1 MNDRIQDPN
10 PARRRW
16 MSILARAET
25 DQVELDTPLLSFAAG
40 QRMKRAMVRLESAAA
55 EAIFTPGDLATTAA
69 LHTALTIADTLGA
82 MPFEVNLWQSQN
94 IWNDLLRRYD
104 SSTWPQDWKEDF
116 KRLGF
121 VLNIAVDRLVVEEGV
136 TAF

>member
-1 MNDRIQDPN
+1 
-10 PARRRW
+10 
-16 MSILARAET
+16 
-25 DQVELDTPLLSFAAG
+25 
-40 QRMKRAMVRLESAAA
+40 VRLESAAA

-69 LHTALTIADTLGA
+69 LHTALIIADTLGA

-121 VLNIAVDRLVVEEGV
+121 ALNIAVDRLVVEEGV
-136 TAF
+136 TTF